1 MEKPRFYSFGDFRL
15 DAVEEILWRDGER
28 LRINRRTFQVLRLLA
43 ANAGRLVSKREF
55 FDTVWAGAAVED
67 NNLTVAV
74 NTLRK
79 VLGDS
84 RNTPKYVENV
94 SGKGYRFIAPVE
106 ISAEAE
112 TGAAA
117 LAFGNIGKAEA
128 AILPNLEIASE
139 IKSVGKNEKSKPLGV
154 FGRVGGLMVR
164 RKFYAAAV
172 FGLIA
177 VCLIGWAFTGKS
189 PAAHSTLPADDTDAH
204 KSYVLARH
212 HLEKRTLQDLPLAV
226 KYFKQTAALKPDCAE
241 TYSGMAVAYDLYSTY
256 GVDSP
261 KNSVPLARE
270 AAAKALSLD
279 ANSAEALT
287 AQAFIAY
294 HFDYDWQTAERLFKR
309 ALELDSK
316 SFIAHHW
323 HGEFLNLTGKS
334 REGIAEIET
343 ALSLNPLSQAAYG
356 DLAFGYYLARD
367 YDQAVL
373 YMNKS
378 LETERNSAIA
388 RYNLSEFNEMQ
399 GKYDEA
405 AAEWL
410 KAMALEEDD
419 AEDINALETAYKSK
433 DFRRFSLAKAAWLEK
448 ATTPDSYILATDIA
462 KSYVGAGDNEK
473 ALARLEIAY
482 EERSPDLI
490 FVGHSPA
497 YDKLRTEQRF
507 SAILKK
513 MNF

>member
-1 MEKPRFYSFGDFRL
+1 MQQSRIYSFGEFRV
-15 DAVEEILWRDGER
+15 DVEEEILWRGGEK
-28 LRINRRTFQVLRLLA
+28 LRINRRTFQVLRLLIE
-43 ANAGRLVSKREF
+43 NAGKVVSKQDFAE
-55 FDTVWAGAAVED
+55 DVWAGTFVED
-67 NNLTVAV
+67 NSLTVTMT
-74 NTLRK
+74 TLRK
-79 VLGDS
+79 ILGDS
-84 RNTPKYVENV
+84 AKDVRFIENV
-94 SGKGYRFIAPVE
+94 SRKGYRFIAP
-106 ISAEAE
+106 IK
-112 TGAAA
+112 AANTNA
-117 LAFGNIGKAEA
+117 PDLA
-128 AILPNLEIASE
+128 ASE
-139 IKSVGKNEKSKPLGV
+139 KSSFGSPVELVEEPNQSIETQSISV
-154 FGRVGGLMVR
+154 FEMIR
-164 RKFYAAAV
+164 R
-172 FGLIA
+172 LIA
-177 VCLIGWAFTGKS
+177 KRRIFALVMLFTLIFICFGAWLLTRKTD
-189 PAAHSTLPADDTDAH
+189 AHSTLPPENSVAH
-204 KSYVLARH
+204 QSYLLARH

-261 KNSVPLARE
+261 KNSVPFARE

-279 ANSAEALT
+279 ANSDEALT

-323 HGEFLNLTGKS
+323 HGEFLNLTGKYKD
-334 REGIAEIET
+334 GIAEIET

-367 YDQAVL
+367 YDKVVL

-388 RYNLSEFNEMQ
+388 RYNLSEFYEMQ

-405 AAEWL
+405 ASEWL

-419 AEDINALETAYKSK
+419 AEDIAALETAYKNK
-433 DFRRFSLAKAAWLEK
+433 DFRRFSFAKAAWLEK
-448 ATTPDSYILATDIA
+448 STTPDSYILATDIA

-473 ALARLEIAY
+473 ALAQLEIAY

-490 FVGHSPA
+490 FIGHSPA
-497 YDKLRTEQRF
+497 YDKLRPEPRF
-507 SAILKK
+507 QAILKK

>member
-15 DAVEEILWRDGER
+15 DAVEETLWRDGET

-43 ANAGRLVSKREF
+43 ENAGRLVSKQEF
-55 FDTVWAGAAVED
+55 FETVWVGAAVED

-79 VLGDS
+79 VLGDD
-84 RNTPKYVENV
+84 RNAPKYVENV

-106 ISAEAE
+106 SLAE
-112 TGAAA
+112 TDAAV
-117 LAFGNIGKAEA
+117 LAVGNVGKMQA
-128 AILPNLEIASE
+128 AILPTLEVAPE
-139 IKSVGKNEKSKPLGV
+139 NKSINERGTSKSSGV
-154 FGRVGGLMVR
+154 FGRVGGLMLR
-164 RKFYAAAV
+164 RRFYAAV

-177 VCLIGWAFTGKS
+177 VCLIGWAFTGES
-189 PAAHSTLPADDTDAH
+189 PAAHSTLPLENTDAH
-204 KSYVLARH
+204 TSYTLARH

-226 KYFKQTAALKPDCAE
+226 KYFQQTAALKPDCAE
-241 TYSGMAVAYDLYSTY
+241 TYSGMAVAYALYSTF
-256 GVDSP
+256 GVDAP

-323 HGEFLNLTGKS
+323 HGEFLNLTGKTK
-334 REGIAEIET
+334 EGIAEIET

-356 DLAFGYYLARD
+356 DLAFGYYLARN
-367 YDQAVL
+367 YEKAIF

-378 LETERNSAIA
+378 LEMERNSAIT

-399 GKYDEA
+399 GKNDEA

-419 AEDINALETAYKSK
+419 AQDINSLETAYKSK
-433 DFRRFSLAKAAWLEK
+433 DFCRFSLAKAVWLER

-462 KSYVGAGDNEK
+462 KSYIGAGDNEK
-473 ALARLEIAY
+473 ALTRLETAY

-490 FVGHSPA
+490 FIGHSPA
-497 YDKLRTEQRF
+497 YDRLRNELRF
-507 SAILKK
+507 REIVKK

>member
-1 MEKPRFYSFGDFRL
+1 MQKFRFYSFGEFRV
-15 DAVEEILWRDGER
+15 DVEEEILRRGDEK
-28 LRINRRTFQVLRLLA
+28 LHINRRTFQVLRLLIE
-43 ANAGRLVSKREF
+43 NAGKIVSKQDF
-55 FDTVWAGAAVED
+55 ANQVWANTFVED
-67 NNLTVAV
+67 NSLTVTMT
-74 NTLRK
+74 TLRRI
-79 VLGDS
+79 LGD
-84 RNTPKYVENV
+84 NAKDAKFIENV
-94 SGKGYRFIAPVE
+94 PRKGYRFIAPIEVAD
-106 ISAEAE
+106 I
-112 TGAAA
+112 TVKT
-117 LAFGNIGKAEA
+117 L
-128 AILPNLEIASE
+128 IASE
-139 IKSVGKNEKSKPLGV
+139 TDAIGSLIKLTKEPNQSIELPSISI
-154 FGRVGGLMVR
+154 FERVR
-164 RKFYAAAV
+164 R
-172 FGLIA
+172 LIVERKIFA
-177 VCLIGWAFTGKS
+177 LVTLFSLIFICSGAWILTQKT
-189 PAAHSTLPADDTDAH
+189 AAHSSIPAENTVAH
-204 KSYVLARH
+204 QSYVLARH

-241 TYSGMAVAYDLYSTY
+241 TYSGMAIAYDLYSTY

-261 KNSVPLARE
+261 KNSVLLARE

-279 ANSAEALT
+279 ANSAESLT
-287 AQAFIAY
+287 AQAFVAY
-294 HFDYDWQTAERLFKR
+294 HFDYDWQESERLFKR

-323 HGEFLNLTGKS
+323 HGEFLNLTGKYKD
-334 REGIAEIET
+334 GIAEIET

-367 YDQAVL
+367 YEKAIF

-388 RYNLSEFNEMQ
+388 RYNLSEFYEMQ
-399 GKYDEA
+399 SKYDEA

-419 AEDINALETAYKSK
+419 AEDINALETAYKNK

-462 KSYVGAGDNEK
+462 KSYVGADDNEK
-473 ALARLEIAY
+473 ALARLETAY

-490 FVGHSPA
+490 FIGHSPA
-497 YDKLRTEQRF
+497 YDKLRTEPRF